1 MPVQLN
7 VVLYPVKDL
16 DQAKALFAIL
26 FGADPHVDSPYYVGF
41 SVNGAEIG
49 LVPNGHDQGMTGPVP
64 FFDVEDISAAIG
76 ALQADGAQ
84 VVQEPTDVGA
94 GLLVAKVSDADGNAI
109 GLRQP
114 PPDA

>member
-16 DQAKALFAIL
+16 DQAKTLFAIL

-41 SVNGAEIG
+41 SVDGAEIG
-49 LVPNGHDQGMTGPVP
+49 LVPSGHDQGMTGPVP
-64 FFDVEDISAAIG
+64 FLDVDDISATLG
-76 ALQADGAQ
+76 SLQAAGAR
-84 VVQEPTDVGA
+84 VVQEATDVGA
-94 GLLVAKVSDADGNAI
+94 GLPGPKVSAADGDDI
-109 GLRQP
+109 GLRQQ